1 MSSGATKVHAINE
14 SQIMRF
20 SALEKLQDNK
30 SLSDSIKDLVI
41 ILFISLS
48 IVHIEN
54 H

>member
-1 MSSGATKVHAINE
+1 MSSGATKVNTINE
-14 SQIMRF
+14 SQTLRF
-20 SALEKLQDNK
+20 SALENLQDKK